1 MQSDLITL
9 LLLIVLGFT
18 THQGLTRYGVM
29 AQYRFSSEAIRLRR
43 QWVRLV
49 SPAFLHAGWGH
60 FASNAITLFFFGRG
74 LEQTFGPDMLL
85 GVFFLSVIGGSGLC
99 LFLHRREEYQALG
112 ASGGAL
118 GVLFACVFLMP
129 GMRIVLFPLPIPI
142 PAWFYALGFLVY
154 TLKGVHSPS
163 GGISHEGHLGGL
175 ISGVLVAWMSHPG
188 RVQSQ
193 PLLLGTVLTLSAAG
207 VWYFHANPGRVP
219 GFLRWHL
226 AEKRKAFR
234 QRRSQNHALQI
245 DALLDKVAVQGLHSL
260 TDRERKVLEEASKQR
275 RGGR

>member
-1 MQSDLITL
+1 MQSDHITL

-29 AQYRFSSEAIRLRR
+29 AKYRFSSEAIRLRR

-49 SPAFLHAGWGH
+49 SPAFLHANWGH

-74 LEQTFGPDMLL
+74 LERAFGPDMLL

-99 LFLHRREEYQALG
+99 LLLHRREEYQALG

-129 GMRIVLFPLPIPI
+129 GMSIMLFPLPIPI
-142 PAWFYALGFLVY
+142 PAWFYAMGFLLY

-175 ISGVLVAWMSHPG
+175 ISGVLVAWMSRPAL
-188 RVQSQ
+188 VQSQ
-193 PLLLGTVLTLSAAG
+193 PILLVMVLGLSAAG

-219 GFLRWHL
+219 GFLRWHVK
-226 AEKRKAFR
+226 EKVNAYKR
-234 QRRSQNHALQI
+234 RRSQDQALHV
-245 DALLDKVAVQGLHSL
+245 DALLDKVAEQGLHSL
-260 TDRERKVLEEASKQR
+260 TDRERKALEEASKQR
-275 RGGR
+275 RAGR